1 MIFPLPWGVHDPVR
15 CLALATHLLPNSPSA
30 PLSQA
35 ICVGRKYT
43 STNMSFP
50 GVVSPS
56 SPIHCTGFV
65 VQWYICWF
73 LKEPCT
79 RQRSD
84 DQLRTSLVLFM
95 HMLSTGTRSIKTTTT
110 TSEPSRPFVLPAF
123 LSFLSTTVFLCQFGL
138 PLLPHKRDLDISIHT
153 YRLPRSP
160 LYQTPWSIHS
170 YSRLRP

>member
-1 MIFPLPWGVHDPVR
+1 MIFPLPWGVHDHVR
-15 CLALATHLLPNSPSA
+15 LMHLLHICCPIVRVLLSLKRCVLGASSRARTRRSLASYRPRRLFTAQVLWCSGISA
-30 PLSQA
+30 
-35 ICVGRKYT
+35 G
-43 STNMSFP
+43 
-50 GVVSPS
+50 
-56 SPIHCTGFV
+56 
-65 VQWYICWF
+65 

-123 LSFLSTTVFLCQFGL
+123 LSFLSTTVLLCQFGL

-153 YRLPRSP
+153 YRLSRSP

-170 YSRLRP
+170 SSRLRP